1 MHKLELGRAGIGFE
15 LALERRRDLGA
26 HVFAGLKAFE
36 PLKVGCQRAWID
48 IDGHGAPQ
56 LRNGLVAQGIDI
68 HIFDGK
74 RMARSRHVE
83 YVAAVDKAEMALAN
97 GLAILERGIAQ
108 RVSIR
113 HVHAVREAA

>member
-1 MHKLELGRAGIGFE
+1 MHKFELGRTGIGFE
-15 LALERRRDLGA
+15 LAVERRRDLGA
-26 HVFAGLKAFE
+26 HILAGLKAFKS
-36 PLKVGCQRAWID
+36 LKMGRQHARID
-48 IDGHGAPQ
+48 IDGHGSPQ
-56 LRNGLVAQGIDI
+56 LRSGLVAQGIDI